1 MTNSTAPLKILKAS
15 AGSGKT
21 FSLTLHYLNLLLN
34 REYRYKEILAV
45 TFTNKA
51 TAEMKDRIMSV
62 LLGLAKGD
70 ESSKTE
76 SFRKLLL
83 AKNTKWTAPILQNKA
98 YSAYRNIIHDYNN
111 FTIST
116 IDGFSQKVIRSFT
129 YELHIDSG
137 YNVEMNID
145 KVKSEL
151 SIMLNDILD
160 ERPDLLKWIIEY
172 ADDRI
177 ANNKNWN
184 YRRTLQ
190 ELTGMIF
197 SENFQELHQN
207 LSQHDIDE
215 LFEQINTK
223 VSTYCKD
230 FIKLLEET
238 IKTCQTGI
246 NEFIID
252 EAKMKGK
259 SRNKIL
265 KVKRTSYKLSN
276 QSASDIHKIFEDFIF
291 IAEKDDAFTD
301 QDKNIRYDLKEGLA
315 PYLEKILEIHKSFPV
330 YIAFDAVKQKLYF
343 LRLIME
349 MSKLLTQWRK
359 DNYSILI
366 SDSQIL
372 LNRLGVDVNDDP
384 TFLWEK
390 IGNRYNY
397 FLFDEFQD
405 TSRIQ
410 WNNFRPLLLNAL
422 STASQKE
429 NEHLIVGDVKQSIY
443 RWRNGDWRILLQQVE
458 EQIAQAFHLD
468 EKKIP
473 AFIQNE
479 TLSHNYR
486 SLPHII
492 RFNNYLYE
500 KLPSL
505 IQNSLNKKIE
515 NEANEEALAWWNGQQ
530 YNTMIRRAYANSHQ
544 EIPELKNKDSLPQG
558 TIEIKYIPV
567 KSYKYRGS
575 QVAEEALNMLCGQIG
590 EWLTSGK
597 YRAEQ
602 IGILVRSNKQALAV
616 IENLMAYKKEN
627 NLSFQVISG
636 EALSLASNNAVQ
648 LLIETLYA
656 LVYESKEHAVYLAR
670 ASYLYNRIQNGKPF
684 CSEVWLTYKDNN
696 PEDLKSILPE
706 SLINNWE
713 TYKKLPLVFLLENL
727 IHDYDLTSGKEA
739 HIPYILAFKDLIH
752 DFTKSGERGIVQFLD
767 YWQEDGVKA
776 NLPSDIKINAIEV
789 STVHKSKGLAY
800 DVVMLPFC
808 DWEMDRTQGSN
819 NDFWLDVEEG
829 VFSEFGKLFL
839 PYTKMMGQSIFYKQY
854 YEEKLFKYMDV
865 LNTLYVATT
874 RAIQHLYILAPGV
887 KEKAKTTPETPE
899 LEKWEVRDDLISDF
913 IFQIALEKDS
923 PYPIRNAEIKIN
935 AEEIISPTKKAQEDK
950 NTIHIHE
957 YPVSSFFT
965 SHWEAHSTRTINQ
978 ILSMERASLYGNLAH
993 EILSEINNKD
1003 EVVSIL
1009 HRYLEEGVIQSDEK
1023 ENILREVEQ
1032 IWKNPKINNWMSGSY
1047 QVKSEASII
1056 NSDGKTL
1063 RPDKVFISGEETVV
1077 LDFKFTSQKKKS
1089 HTEQVKT
1096 YLHVLKGMSSNPVKG
1111 YLFYAHS
1118 NELIE
1123 VL

>member
-34 REYRYKEILAV
+34 REHRYKEILAV

-70 ESSKTE
+70 ESSRTE

-83 AKNTKWTAPILQNKA
+83 AKNTKWNADLLQDKA
-98 YSAYRNIIHDYNN
+98 YKAYRNIIHDYNN

-129 YELHIDSG
+129 YELNIDSG

-145 KVKSEL
+145 KVKAEL

-177 ANNKNWN
+177 SNNKNWN

-197 SENFQELHQN
+197 SENFQELHRN
-207 LSQHDIDE
+207 LLRQDTDA

-223 VSTYCKD
+223 VSAYCND
-230 FIKLLEET
+230 FIKLLEEAIEAFQ
-238 IKTCQTGI
+238 IKVK
-246 NEFIID
+246 EFIID
-252 EAKMKGK
+252 EAKMKRK
-259 SRNKIL
+259 SQNKIL
-265 KVKRTSYKLSN
+265 KIKKTPYKLSN
-276 QSASDIHKIFEDFIF
+276 HKASDIHKIFEDFMF

-301 QDKNIRYDLKEGLA
+301 QNKNIRYDLKEGLT
-315 PYLEKILEIHKSFPV
+315 PYLEKILKIHQSFPV
-330 YIAFDAVKQKLYF
+330 YIAFDAVSQKLYF

-390 IGNRYNY
+390 IGNRYKY

-458 EQIAQAFHLD
+458 EQVAHAFHLD
-468 EKKIP
+468 EKQIP

-486 SLPHII
+486 SLPNII

-505 IQNSLNKKIE
+505 IQNALNKKIE
-515 NEANEEALAWWNGQQ
+515 NEANEEALAWWSEQQ

-544 EIPELKNKDSLPQG
+544 EIPDHKNKDSLPQG

-567 KSYKYRGS
+567 KNYRYRGS
-575 QVAEEALNMLCGQIG
+575 QVTEEALNRLCEQVG

-616 IENLMAYKKEN
+616 IENLMEYKKEN

-636 EALSLASNNAVQ
+636 EALSLASNDAVQ
-648 LLIETLYA
+648 LLVETLYA

-670 ASYLYNRIQNGKPF
+670 ASYLYSRIQNGKPF
-684 CSEVWLTYKDNN
+684 PPEVWLTYKDNN
-696 PEDLKSILPE
+696 PEDLKSVLPE

-727 IHDYDLTSGKEA
+727 IRDYDLTSEKEA
-739 HIPYILAFKDLIH
+739 HLPYILAFKDLIH
-752 DFTKSGERGIVQFLD
+752 DFTKNGERGIVQFLD

-776 NLPSDIKINAIEV
+776 NLPSAIKINAIEV

-808 DWEMDRTQGSN
+808 DWEMDRTRGTN

-829 VFSEFGKLFL
+829 AFSEFGKLFL

-887 KEKAKTTPETPE
+887 KEKARTTPETPE
-899 LEKWEVRDDLISDF
+899 QERWEKRDDLISDF

-923 PYPIRNAEIKIN
+923 PYPMQDAEIKTN
-935 AEEIISPTKKAQEDK
+935 TEEVVSNNEGRSEIK
-950 NTIHIHE
+950 NGIHIHK
-957 YPVSSFFT
+957 YPISSFFA
-965 SHWEAHSTRTINQ
+965 SHWEEDSTRTINQ
-978 ILSMERASLYGNLAH
+978 ILSMEKASLYGNLAH

-1009 HRYLEEGVIQSDEK
+1009 HHYLEEGIIQSDEK

-1032 IWKNPKINNWMSGSY
+1032 IWKNPKINNWMSGLY
-1047 QVKSEASII
+1047 QIKSEASII
-1056 NSDGKTL
+1056 NPDGKTL
-1063 RPDKVFISGEETVV
+1063 RPDKVFISDEETII
-1077 LDFKFTSQKKKS
+1077 LDFKFTSQKKES
-1089 HTEQVKT
+1089 HTEQIKK
-1096 YLHVLKGMSSNPVKG
+1096 YLHVLKDMGSNNVKG